1 MIDIYINKNNND
13 VSGMTKVLVV
23 EDNPL
28 NMELVVEILNAR
40 GFRASE
46 AIDGE
51 NALKK
56 METEDYDLV
65 LMDIELPGLDGVEI
79 TKIIKEKYKKVPVIA
94 LTSYA
99 MKGDRERFLAAGF
112 DEYLSKPLDIK
123 AFLKRL
129 EKYNIKCNVH

>member
-1 MIDIYINKNNND
+1 MKTSIYINQNNNE
-13 VSGMTKVLVV
+13 GLRMTKVLVV

-28 NMELVVEILNAR
+28 NMELVVEILNAH
-40 GFRASE
+40 GFRVHE

-65 LMDIELPGLDGVEI
+65 LMDIELPGLDGVEV

-112 DEYLSKPLDIK
+112 DEYLSKPLDVT

-129 EKYNIKCNVH
+129 EKYNNNAK